1 MATDSTARGAD
12 PLTRGLLNRL
22 ARDRA
27 AGPPGP
33 QGPQGPPRLQGLHGL
48 QGLPDPK
55 TLLRLLSAWHRRGVQ
70 VGFPDL
76 TGDRP

>member
-12 PLTRGLLNRL
+12 PLTRGLLNRF
-22 ARDRA
+22 ARDRAAGPADRA

-33 QGPQGPPRLQGLHGL
+33 P
-48 QGLPDPK
+48 GLPDPQ

>member
-12 PLTRGLLNRL
+12 PLTRGLLNRF

-33 QGPQGPPRLQGLHGL
+33 

>member
-1 MATDSTARGAD
+1 MATDSTARSAD

-27 AGPPGP
+27 AGPAARAAS
-33 QGPQGPPRLQGLHGL
+33 PPGL

-76 TGDRP
+76 TGDQP

>member
-27 AGPPGP
+27 AGPPGL
-33 QGPQGPPRLQGLHGL
+33 QGPHGL

>member
-12 PLTRGLLNRL
+12 PFTRGLLNRL
-22 ARDRA
+22 ARDQA
-27 AGPPGP
+27 AGPP
-33 QGPQGPPRLQGLHGL
+33 GL

-55 TLLRLLSAWHRRGVQ
+55 TLLRLLGAWHRRGVQ

>member
-1 MATDSTARGAD
+1 MATDSTACGAD

-22 ARDRA
+22 ALDRS

-33 QGPQGPPRLQGLHGL
+33 QD
-48 QGLPDPK
+48 LPDPK
-55 TLLRLLSAWHRRGVQ
+55 TLLRLLSVWHRRGVQ